1 MGVLAATAQ
10 GRNTQSRWSA
20 QGMSKSQHP
29 VRRLRKHPITPAKE
43 IAMSP
48 HRRTLAHTLGLF
60 ALLSLT
66 TVSAATVEYRIDPDH
81 TYPSFEADHLGG
93 LSVWRGKFN
102 HSSGTV
108 NLDKAGGSGTVN
120 VIVDMK
126 SADFGQDAL
135 NKATQGKELFE
146 SDKYPTA
153 TYRGQ
158 FAHFVNGAPTEV
170 VGQLSL
176 HGVTRPLTLK
186 INSFKC
192 MPHPMLKREVCGAD
206 TLATFKR
213 DAFGMDA
220 GKDYGFSMDVT
231 LRIQVE
237 AIATR

>member
-1 MGVLAATAQ
+1 MA
-10 GRNTQSRWSA
+10 
-20 QGMSKSQHP
+20 
-29 VRRLRKHPITPAKE
+29 
-43 IAMSP
+43 
-48 HRRTLAHTLGLF
+48 RTTRFAIPTLGL
-60 ALLSLT
+60 ATLLSLAAGAAH
-66 TVSAATVEYRIDPDH
+66 AATVSYKIDPDH

-102 HSSGTV
+102 HSGGTV
-108 NLDKAGGSGTVN
+108 TLDKAGGSGAVN

-135 NKATQGKELFE
+135 NKIAQGKELFQ

-153 TYRGQ
+153 HYTGEL
-158 FAHFVNGAPTEV
+158 ASFVDGAPTEV
-170 VGQLSL
+170 VGQLTL
-176 HGVTRPLTLK
+176 HGVTHPLRLK
-186 INSFKC
+186 IDSFKC

-206 TLATFKR
+206 ALATFKR

-220 GKDYGFSMDVT
+220 GKDYGFSMVVT